1 MYQKFSVS
9 IVIQTNKLLI
19 KSKLKQINI
28 INIRAL
34 ASLNKLSLLK
44 YSVCNNSIIL
54 KAPN

>member
-34 ASLNKLSLLK
+34 ASLNKFSLLK
-44 YSVCNNSIIL
+44 NSVSYNSIIL
-54 KAPN
+54 KTPN